1 MIDTV
6 LNNPVTRDVVTLH
19 SPRPIRARDALVFTT
34 ELPAGAA
41 GSPLHRH
48 ARLTE
53 TFEVL
58 EGNVTFQIGKTERVL
73 AAGSSVTVRP
83 KTLHGF
89 RNASNSPAVLRCTVT
104 PGAGFE
110 QFLLGM
116 QAAAETGRAN
126 AAGLPRDPRR
136 LARLLLDADFHFPGL
151 PMGVQSVLFRAL
163 ASLAPAATH

>member
-1 MIDTV
+1 MTDTV

-19 SPRPIRARDALVFTT
+19 SPRPVRARDALVITT

-53 TFEVL
+53 TFEML
-58 EGNVTFQIGKTERVL
+58 EGCVTFQVGKTERAL

-83 KTLHGF
+83 KTVHGF

-104 PGAGFE
+104 PVAV
-110 QFLLGM
+110 
-116 QAAAETGRAN
+116 ADPNRPAP
-126 AAGLPRDPRR
+126 PR
-136 LARLLLDADFHFPGL
+136 G
-151 PMGVQSVLFRAL
+151 
-163 ASLAPAATH
+163 PAAPRCRLTRSFNLHIREPLR